1 MTAGVQSCD
10 GGRLRGWMNS
20 LSHNDITIHL
30 LNRASVAL
38 VLVLDGEA
46 AGSVAEWS
54 CLCGKSWVST
64 KLDAESSQGRKR
76 MG

>member
-1 MTAGVQSCD
+1 
-10 GGRLRGWMNS
+10 MNS

-30 LNRASVAL
+30 LNRVSVAL
-38 VLVLDGEA
+38 VLALDGEA

-54 CLCGKSWVST
+54 CLCGKPWVST

-76 MG
+76 MR